1 MFAPWIRTLSKNL
14 FGRYLLV
21 TNVVSS
27 GALLATGD
35 IIQQT
40 IELAGANNG
49 QKRDWRRTGRMCVI
63 GTMMGPFNHFW
74 YKMLDFYLPG
84 TTFYTITR
92 KILCDQ
98 IVAAPFFASFFLIGM
113 GSLEGESIE
122 TSIADLKKKFWAI
135 YLADWTVWPPAQ
147 AINFYFVP
155 SHLRV
160 IYVNCMTLGW
170 DTYLSYIKHRD
181 ANGKKAALLEKEDI
195 ILSPNVEINGN
206 INKAQ

>member
-1 MFAPWIRTLSKNL
+1 MFAPWIRTLSKKL

-40 IELAGANNG
+40 MELAGNEQG
-49 QKRDWRRTGRMCVI
+49 QKRDWRRTGRMWVI

-84 TTFYTITR
+84 TTFSTITK
-92 KILCDQ
+92 KILSDQ

-113 GSLEGESIE
+113 GSLEGETIE
-122 TSIADLKKKFWAI
+122 TSIADLKTKFWAI
-135 YLADWTVWPPAQ
+135 YL
-147 AINFYFVP
+147 
-155 SHLRV
+155 
-160 IYVNCMTLGW
+160 
-170 DTYLSYIKHRD
+170 D
-181 ANGKKAALLEKEDI
+181 ANGKKAALLEKKDV
-195 ILSPNVEINGN
+195 ILQPNVELNGN
-206 INKAQ
+206 IKKAQ